1 MTPVLPKARLCPV
14 ALNRLIVIDESWRLI
29 RQLLQPLTL
38 DFLSPGLTPLN
49 FP

>member
-14 ALNRLIVIDESWRLI
+14 ALNRLIVIDENWRLI
-29 RQLLQPLTL
+29 RQLLTL